1 MAFPLWL
8 ETLVT
13 LLITF
18 LLGLGVAW
26 LVWGKS
32 RISTDI

>member
-1 MAFPLWL
+1 MSLFL
-8 ETLVT
+8 ETLFL

-18 LLGLGVAW
+18 AIGLGVAW

-32 RISTDI
+32 TERN